1 MTLTLLID
9 LDDTLL
15 PNSTEKFL
23 PTYLDALS
31 RYLDD
36 LAPPK
41 KIVETLFWATQ
52 KALEEPTIDATI
64 AQRFN
69 RYFYPALGTTP
80 EAQQDRLKAFY
91 ADIFPKLSP
100 VSEPDPA
107 AVELIEKALQ
117 SGHRVAIAT
126 HPVFPAAATL
136 ERMRWAG
143 LAPEDHPF
151 EIISTFENFH
161 FGKPH
166 PAYFLELIAQIG
178 WPDTGFVML
187 GDSQEMDIEPARSL
201 GMSTYW
207 FTDGNGPT
215 DLTSRHGA
223 GRIQDFFA
231 WLDTQDSESLAFNG
245 DSHTLSLET
254 LRGNPAA
261 LQTILMNAPESIW
274 EPGPD
279 EGHWHATEI
288 VCHLRDVDR
297 EVHLMRL
304 KTIRNEDKPFLP
316 AINADPWAVER
327 NYRQQD
333 GKQAFQDF
341 LQARQEL
348 LTLAEELLQT
358 DAEKEIRHTIFG
370 PITLDEIIKI
380 AARHDSLHIQQLFGL
395 LPGRF

>member
-36 LAPPK
+36 LAPQK

-52 KALEEPTIDATI
+52 KALEEQAVDATI
-64 AQRFN
+64 AERFN
-69 RYFYPALGTTP
+69 RFFYPALGTTP
-80 EAQQDRLKAFY
+80 AEQKDRVKTFY
-91 ADIFPKLSP
+91 DEIFPKLSP
-100 VSEPDPA
+100 VSEPDRD
-107 AVELIEKALQ
+107 AVELIEKALDA
-117 SGHRVAIAT
+117 GYKVAIAT
-126 HPVFPAAATL
+126 HPVFPAAATF

-151 EIISTFENFH
+151 EIISTFEDFH

-178 WPDTGFVML
+178 WPETGFVML
-187 GDSQEMDIEPARSL
+187 GDSQEMDIEPAKAI
-201 GMSTYW
+201 GMATYW
-207 FTDGNGPT
+207 FTDGNAPT
-215 DLTSRHGA
+215 DLTNRHGA
-223 GRIQDFFA
+223 GRIQDFFS
-231 WLDTQDSESLAFNG
+231 WLDAQDTESLMLNG
-245 DSHTLSLET
+245 GNQSIGLET
-254 LRGNPAA
+254 LRANPAA
-261 LQTILMNAPESIW
+261 LQTILAHAPDSIW
-274 EPGPD
+274 QPGPD
-279 EGHWHATEI
+279 EEHWHATEI

-297 EVHLMRL
+297 EIHLMRL
-304 KTIRNEDKPFLP
+304 KTIQKEDKPFLP

-333 GKQAFQDF
+333 GQQAFQEF

-348 LTLAEELLQT
+348 LALSEELLET
-358 DAEKEIRHTIFG
+358 DPEKEIRHTIFG
-370 PITLDEIIKI
+370 PITLDEILKI
-380 AARHDSLHIQQLFGL
+380 AARHDSLHIQQLFSL
-395 LPGRF
+395 IPGRN